1 MKRFCIIISVLLLSI
16 GAAATTPQKIV
27 VPDIEGYKTLKCD
40 FHVHTIFS
48 DATVWPTTRVEE
60 AVWEGL
66 DVIAITEHVETRL
79 RKQVNKG
86 YFNAEKCDRNASY
99 EIAKKAAGDDLIVIR
114 GAEITRGMPPGHFN
128 CLFVQDANPI
138 AVESEKFNDNNIAAA
153 RAGLKEAHRQ
163 GAITMWNHPNWE
175 RQAPEK
181 TVMWPV
187 HHEFHKEG
195 YLQCIEVYNQFS
207 GYSPEAHQWAL
218 DMDAAIL
225 GNSDCH
231 DPMFM
236 SIDYASGQHRPVSLV
251 FAESRTEEG
260 VREAIEAKRTAIL
273 AENMVYGR
281 GSELKPLFEAC
292 VTVKDVHVSGS
303 KLKFTLVNNS
313 SIPIRLVR
321 CGGSEGYTYIPD
333 YELRP
338 FSYLETSVYLN
349 YDIEANK
356 SVKFPEDL
364 KSIDVNYEVANF
376 FVGPG
381 IPLKYTFTLELK

>member
-1 MKRFCIIISVLLLSI
+1 MKRFFFVFLTSLLTI
-16 GAAATTPQKIV
+16 GAAATTPHKIV

-48 DATVWPTTRVEE
+48 DASVWPATRVDE
-60 AVWEGL
+60 AIWEGL
-66 DVIAITEHVETRL
+66 DVIAITDHVEKRHQRYL
-79 RKQVNKG
+79 KDDVLDPD
-86 YFNAEKCDRNASY
+86 KCDRNTSY
-99 EIAKKAAGDDLIVIR
+99 NIARKAAGDNLLVIR
-114 GAEITRGMPPGHFN
+114 GAELTFGMPPGHYN
-128 CLFVQDANPI
+128 CLFVEDANLI
-138 AVESEKFNDNNIAAA
+138 ASESEKVVGNTSEAA

-181 TVMWPV
+181 TVMWPI
-187 HHEFHKEG
+187 HHEFYKEG
-195 YLQCIEVYNQFS
+195 YMQCIEVYNQFS

-218 DMDAAIL
+218 DMDAAIM

-231 DPMFM
+231 APFIN
-236 SIDYASGQHRPVSLV
+236 SIDYTGGQHRPITLV
-251 FAESRTEEG
+251 FAEACTEEG
-260 VREAIEAKRTAIL
+260 VREAVENKRTAIL

-281 GSELKPLFEAC
+281 EAELKPLFEAC

-313 SIPIRLVR
+313 CIPIRLKK
-321 CGGSEGYTYIPD
+321 CEGSEGYTYIPD

-349 YDIEANK
+349 YDLEANK
-356 SVKFPEDL
+356 SNKFPKDL
-364 KSIDVNYEVANF
+364 ESIDVNFEVVTF
-376 FVGPG
+376 QIGPDK
-381 IPLKYTFTLELK
+381 PLRYTYTLKLK